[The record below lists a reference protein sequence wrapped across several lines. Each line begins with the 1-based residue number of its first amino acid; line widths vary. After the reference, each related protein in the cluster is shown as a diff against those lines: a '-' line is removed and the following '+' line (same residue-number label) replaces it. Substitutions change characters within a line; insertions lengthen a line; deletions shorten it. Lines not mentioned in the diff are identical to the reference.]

1 MYMSVLTFFTHY
13 SLVCSMQ
20 EQRDISDAD
29 FSKLL
34 CYDVAR
40 AHALVNGR
48 DPDLPT
54 AANSVTV
61 VKMTWRRR
69 YAVLDLVEAED
80 TTLKRAPSF
89 ARVNSTDNKITRHAE
104 AVLLVKLEDVTVCP
118 YARWDT

>member
-1 MYMSVLTFFTHY
+1 
-13 SLVCSMQ
+13 MQ

-34 CYDVAR
+34 CCDVAR
-40 AHALVNGR
+40 AHALVNGG

-89 ARVNSTDNKITRHAE
+89 SRVNSTDNKIMRHAE

-118 YARWDT
+118 HARWDT